1 MVPTDSPAPI
11 RSSLRTRGNN
21 FRPDIE
27 GLRAVAVLAVVLYHL
42 KFSWMPGGFIGV
54 DIFFTISGF
63 LMAEIIA
70 EGLRRGK
77 FNPWQFYQRRFLR
90 IWPAMLLVMLATFAA
105 GFVLLLPLQLIEL
118 AKATSLS
125 LLLASN
131 ILFWAQSGYFAPA
144 AENNLLL
151 HLWSLAVEQQFYVVM
166 PPMMLMIFAGR
177 PRDWRWLVVAG
188 TIASLLLCIYFTP
201 RIPVATFYLL
211 PFRIWE
217 FLLGSSIAL
226 YHVKRQFHWAYAE
239 IASAVGMAMIVAA
252 AVFLNGTLRYPGF
265 WALLPCV
272 GAGLVIGANV
282 DTPSRTSRWLALPP
296 CVAIGRMSYSIYLW
310 HWPIITYC
318 RLSGVPIDSLSVQLS
333 IAVATLGC
341 SYLSW
346 KFVEVQFR
354 NSAMGSVRLRLA
366 GLASV
371 AFALGTISAT
381 VMLTD
386 GLPARLDAPTSA
398 LLAYQ
403 NYPVSALYREGECFL
418 RLRQSAT
425 DFHEARC
432 GHRVSGR
439 ATLLLWGDSH
449 AAHLAPGLREAS
461 TKFGINIVQATYAG
475 CAPIPSRSSNSG
487 ECANFGKNILK
498 LALTEKFDAIVL
510 SANWTGYPSIL
521 PELLTVIA
529 ELVRNQ
535 RFVIVIGP
543 TAEFNN
549 ALPLLLAGKRKGT
562 TPIPFSPPEWLS
574 DAAVELDRRM
584 GEMFGE
590 LPNVAYLS
598 PISEVCP
605 SRVCPVLL
613 DNNVPLVWDSTHL
626 TAEGSRLV
634 SNLLLNRISSVIRA
648 QRREAERTNL

>member
-1 MVPTDSPAPI
+1 
-11 RSSLRTRGNN
+11 
-21 FRPDIE
+21 
-27 GLRAVAVLAVVLYHL
+27 
-42 KFSWMPGGFIGV
+42 
-54 DIFFTISGF
+54 
-63 LMAEIIA
+63 
-70 EGLRRGK
+70 
-77 FNPWQFYQRRFLR
+77 
-90 IWPAMLLVMLATFAA
+90 
-105 GFVLLLPLQLIEL
+105 
-118 AKATSLS
+118 
-125 LLLASN
+125 
-131 ILFWAQSGYFAPA
+131 
-144 AENNLLL
+144 
-151 HLWSLAVEQQFYVVM
+151 
-166 PPMMLMIFAGR
+166 
-177 PRDWRWLVVAG
+177 
-188 TIASLLLCIYFTP
+188 
-201 RIPVATFYLL
+201 
-211 PFRIWE
+211 
-217 FLLGSSIAL
+217 
-226 YHVKRQFHWAYAE
+226 
-239 IASAVGMAMIVAA
+239 MAMIVAA
-252 AVFLNGTLRYPGF
+252 AVFLNGALRYPGF

-272 GAGLVIGANV
+272 GAGLVIGANG
-282 DTPSRTSRWLALPP
+282 DTPSLTSRWLASPP

-318 RLSGVPIDSLSVQLS
+318 RLSGIPIDSLPVQLS

-354 NSAMGSVRLRLA
+354 NSAIGSVRLRLA
-366 GLASV
+366 GLASA

-386 GLPARLDAPTSA
+386 GLPSRLDAPTRA

-403 NYPVSALYREGECFL
+403 NYPASALYREGECFL
-418 RLRQSAT
+418 RLRQPAT

-432 GHRVSGR
+432 ADRVSGR

-521 PELLTVIA
+521 PELLTVIS

-549 ALPLLLAGKRKGT
+549 PLPLLLAGKRKGT
-562 TPIPFSPPEWLS
+562 TPIPFSPPGWLS
-574 DAAVELDRRM
+574 DTAVELDRRM

-613 DNNVPLVWDSTHL
+613 DNNVPLVWDSSHL

-634 SNLLLNRISSVIRA
+634 SNLLLNRISSVIRPA
-648 QRREAERTNL
+648 APSAGADQFVTCRSLLLPAADRRASRRSMPNQSALPCSSKASTARPAVRRWSIPASTSAANRSFAHRRTLSVASWNEIELLVLGNCMLRKAERKPALKVSDGTISIRIELQSQFQATCRVLPRRAWCGDLDRGSGRHHRAWDRASGIHAAMR